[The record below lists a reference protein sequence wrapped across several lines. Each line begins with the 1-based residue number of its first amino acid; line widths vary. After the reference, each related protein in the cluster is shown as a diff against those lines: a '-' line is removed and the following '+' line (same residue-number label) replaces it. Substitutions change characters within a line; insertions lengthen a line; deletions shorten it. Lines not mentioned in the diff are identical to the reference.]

1 MVLSGEPITSKYI
14 PRAFV

>member
-1 MVLSGEPITSKYI
+1 MVLPGEPIISKYI

>member
-1 MVLSGEPITSKYI
+1 MVLPGEPITSKYI